1 VRTDAIFYQLFKR
14 FPSFLFSLTNQIP
27 EQAKDYRFA
36 SVEIK
41 ETAFRIDGVFLPPEN
56 ASNKT
61 IFFAE
66 FQCQSDEDL
75 FHRFFSESLLYLYR
89 NKVEYDDWYGVF
101 IFSKRSL
108 EPKDKNTHRSLLNS
122 DQIQRIYLDELDGSA
137 QQPIGVQ
144 LVRLITMSETETM
157 AQAKRLVE
165 RTQSEEIP
173 LFSKK
178 EIIDLITTI
187 AVYKFTNLSRQ
198 EVETMLGV
206 RLEESRVYQE
216 AKSEGITEGKAAGI
230 TEGKAAG
237 ITEGK
242 AAGIVEG
249 QLQEGRSLV
258 IRQLKR
264 RIGKVSSSLQSQIE
278 TLSLNEIEALGEALL
293 DFTTE
298 ADLVTWLQSH
308 S

>member
-1 VRTDAIFYQLFKR
+1 VCTDVIFYQLFKR

-41 ETAFRIDGVFLPPEN
+41 KTAFRIDGVFLPPEN
-56 ASNKT
+56 APNKT

-66 FQCQSDEDL
+66 FQCQPDEDL

-101 IFSKRSL
+101 IFAKRSF

-122 DQIQRIYLDELDGSA
+122 EQIQRIYLDELAGST

-144 LVRLITMSETETM
+144 LVRLITMSESETM

-230 TEGKAAG
+230 
-237 ITEGK
+237 
-242 AAGIVEG
+242 VEG

-258 IRQLKR
+258 LRLLHR
-264 RIGKVSSSLQSQIE
+264 RIGTVADTLQSQIE
-278 TLSLNEIEALGEALL
+278 TLSLTDIEALGEALL

-308 S
+308 SRS

>member
-27 EQAKDYRFA
+27 EQAKDYRFE

-41 ETAFRIDGVFLPPEN
+41 ETAFRIDGVFLPPDT
-56 ASNKT
+56 ASNKI

-66 FQCQSDEDL
+66 FQCQTDEDL

-89 NKVEYDDWYGVF
+89 NQVAYDDWYGII
-101 IFSKRSL
+101 IFAKRSF
-108 EPKDKNTHRSLLNS
+108 EPKDTHTHRAFLNS
-122 DQIQRIYLDELDGSA
+122 DQLQRIYLDELDASI

-144 LVRLITMSETETM
+144 LVQLITMAESN
-157 AQAKRLVE
+157 AIDQAKQLIE
-165 RTQSEEIP
+165 RTKNEEMP
-173 LFSKK
+173 LFSKQ

-187 AVYKFTNLSRQ
+187 TVYKFINLSRQ
-198 EVETMLGV
+198 EVETMLGL
-206 RLEESRVYQE
+206 RLEDSRVYQE
-216 AKSEGITEGKAAGI
+216 AKAEGKVEGIS
-230 TEGKAAG
+230 
-237 ITEGK
+237 
-242 AAGIVEG
+242 EG

-258 IRQLKR
+258 LRLLDR
-264 RIGKVSSSLQSQIE
+264 RIGTVAPKLQSQIE
-278 TLSLNEIEALGEALL
+278 VLSLTNVEALGEALL

-298 ADLVTWLQSH
+298 ADLVNWLQSH

>member
-1 VRTDAIFYQLFKR
+1 MIVVRTDAIFYQLFKR

-66 FQCQSDEDL
+66 FQCQPDEDL

-108 EPKDKNTHRSLLNS
+108 EPKDKNTHRNLLNS
-122 DQIQRIYLDELDGSA
+122 DQIQRIYLDELDGST

-157 AQAKRLVE
+157 AQAKRLVA

-237 ITEGK
+237 I
-242 AAGIVEG
+242 VEG
-249 QLQEGRSLV
+249 QLQEGRSL
-258 IRQLKR
+258 ILRLLHR
-264 RIGKVSSSLQSQIE
+264 RIGTVPEVLQSQIE
-278 TLSLNEIEALGEALL
+278 TLSLNDIEALGEALL

-298 ADLVTWLQSH
+298 ADLVTWLQSR